1 MPGYSV
7 EWTKDFEALSNL
19 MQQPEIANFAFESDT
34 ALQFIDNDEIV
45 RYAAITVSS
54 KIVGVFVYLRKL
66 DKLWEVHTCISNEA
80 RGKLAVR
87 AARDSIKL
95 LFKDTTAECLTTM
108 VPASYTNV
116 LSFTKLVGLKHCG
129 YLAKAF
135 NRNGEQQ
142 NLVLFDLTRMEA
154 LCL

>member
-1 MPGYSV
+1 MTGYSV
-7 EWTKDFEALSNL
+7 SWTKDFAALDEL
-19 MQQPEIANFAFESDT
+19 MKLPEIANFAFESDT
-34 ALQFIDNDEIV
+34 AIQFIDNEDVV
-45 RYAAITVSS
+45 RYAAVTVSS
-54 KIVGVFVYLRKL
+54 KIVGVFIYLRKL
-66 DKLWEVHTCISNEA
+66 DKLWEVHTCMSKEA
-80 RGKLAVR
+80 RGKLALH
-87 AARDSIKL
+87 AARDSIRL
-95 LFKDTTAECLTTM
+95 LFKDTTAECVTTM

-142 NLVLFDLTRMEA
+142 NLVLFDLTRVEA

>member
-7 EWTKDFEALSNL
+7 AWTKDFEALSNL
-19 MQQPEIANFAFESDT
+19 MQLPEIADFAFESDT
-34 ALQFIDNDEIV
+34 TMRFIDNDDLV
-45 RYAAITVSS
+45 RYAAITVSC
-54 KIVGVFVYLRKL
+54 KIVGVFVYLRRL
-66 DKLWEVHTCISNEA
+66 DKLWEVHTCISKEA

-87 AARDSIKL
+87 AARDSIRL

-108 VPASYTNV
+108 VPASYANV

-142 NLVLFDLTRMEA
+142 NLVLFDITRVEA
-154 LCL
+154 ICL

>member
-1 MPGYSV
+1 MHGYSV
-7 EWTKDFEALSNL
+7 SWTKDFNALSNL
-19 MQQPEIANFAFESDT
+19 IKLPEIANFAFESDT
-34 ALQFIDNDEIV
+34 NMQFVDNDDVV
-45 RYAAITVSS
+45 RYAAITVDND
-54 KIVGVFVYLRKL
+54 IVGVFVYLRKL
-66 DKLWEVHTCISNEA
+66 DKLWEVHTCISNAA
-80 RGKLAVR
+80 RGKLALR
-87 AARDSIKL
+87 AARDSIRM
-95 LFKDTTAECLTTM
+95 LFRDTTAECLTTM